1 VEPASTQSE
10 VIDTHICNDRAGHF
24 KGPKGPTRIQGP
36 QGRVFFRVLHL
47 LNFSQVSCQHLQ
59 ALLFVQFVQ
68 FVHFVHFAVRVEEET
83 SDLESAEAAKAS
95 LPTVPILKLCCCA
108 AVRKPNVQLKGH
120 I

>member
-1 VEPASTQSE
+1 VRSSTRTFATTAQ
-10 VIDTHICNDRAGHF
+10 DTLRVLRVQPGFRALREGSF
-24 KGPKGPTRIQGP
+24 SG
-36 QGRVFFRVLHL
+36 FLHL

-59 ALLFVQFVQ
+59 ALLFVQFVQFVQ

>member
-68 FVHFVHFAVRVEEET
+68 FVHFAVRVEEET